1 MKKVTINW
9 LTEKGA
15 CVSDSEKLKAE
26 QEFNGD
32 ILKIVPYLISEHRL
46 ADANWLLTKYFNKK
60 QNVLYAIFATEQ
72 VLDIFEKKYPSD
84 KRPRKAIEAA
94 KNYLK
99 NPCKETK
106 DAAYAAAAASA
117 YAAAAAAYAAAAAS
131 AYAAAAAAYAAAYAA
146 ADAAYAAAYAAAD
159 AAYAAAYAAADAAY
173 AAAYAAADTAVRVKI
188 IEYGLSLFE

>member
-60 QNVLYAIFATEQ
+60 QNVLYAIFAAEQ
-72 VLDIFEKKYPSD
+72 VLDIFEKKIP
-84 KRPRKAIEAA
+84 KRQKA
-94 KNYLK
+94 KKSNRS
-99 NPCKETK
+99 C
-106 DAAYAAAAASA
+106 
-117 YAAAAAAYAAAAAS
+117 
-131 AYAAAAAAYAAAYAA
+131 
-146 ADAAYAAAYAAAD
+146 
-159 AAYAAAYAAADAAY
+159 
-173 AAAYAAADTAVRVKI
+173 
-188 IEYGLSLFE
+188 